1 MQTWRWQTVG
11 LQAGTTGAYL
21 TCDLLKDWAHGFFT
35 NQFWPCLPEELVSLL
50 PLEAQLEKRLPVYRL
65 KQVHGNRVLR
75 AGELAPIDPGIETS
89 LAAADG
95 LVSTALV
102 STALVSTV
110 AEAIWVCTADC
121 TPILI
126 GDLATGQT
134 AAVHAGWR
142 GTSAKILPVAV
153 AQMQA
158 QGSQIAD
165 LRVAIGPAIAGDQY
179 QVSETV
185 AAQVG
190 ATLFAEAELAEL
202 DLGGQAE
209 TQPASPQLAE
219 FCQRLLQMP
228 DSPILPD
235 PQPGRLRLDVP
246 KVNVLQLTQLGFAPD
261 QIAIAPYCTYQNPDL
276 FFSYRREKQ
285 KKVQWSGIVSRTKNS

>member
-11 LQAGTTGAYL
+11 LQAETTGAYL

-35 NQFWPCLPEELVSLL
+35 NQLWPRLPEELVSLL
-50 PLEAQLEKRLPVYRL
+50 PLEVPLETCPPVYRL

-89 LAAADG
+89 LAEADG
-95 LVSTALV
+95 LVSTVA
-102 STALVSTV
+102 

-142 GTSAKILPVAV
+142 GTSTKILPVAV

-165 LRVAIGPAIAGDQY
+165 LRVAIGPAIAGNQY

-190 ATLFAEAELAEL
+190 ATLFAEAEL
-202 DLGGQAE
+202 DLGNQSE
-209 TQPASPQLAE
+209 PESASPQLAD
-219 FCQRLLQMP
+219 FCQRLLQMT
-228 DSPILPD
+228 DSPVLPD
-235 PQPGRLRLDVP
+235 LQPGRLRLDVP
-246 KVNVLQLTQLGFAPD
+246 KVNVLQLAQLGFEPD

-276 FFSYRREKQ
+276 FFSYRRDQQ
-285 KKVQWSGIVSRTKNS
+285 KKVQWSGIVSGTRSL